1 MSASAP
7 LAAARA
13 AQRTRLIRLIHVARR
28 DLSMDDDAYRA
39 IVADKSGGKSSAADC
54 SVAELEKILAHL
66 KAAGFKV
73 RKPKA
78 VKPVEQRRLD
88 TSVEASKVRAL
99 WLLLHELGAVRNPS
113 EAALAGYVRR
123 MAGIDD
129 LRWADGKAILTLI
142 ESLKKWAMRFL
153 PQAARDLASQ
163 VAALPLSELEREQ
176 LNGALSKAF
185 LRLTFEP
192 CLDAYQAL
200 QQAIERARTNEEAA
214 CR

>member
-1 MSASAP
+1 MTSAAFAS
-7 LAAARA
+7 ARA
-13 AQRTRLIRLIHVARR
+13 AQRARLIRLIHVARR
-28 DLSMDDDAYRA
+28 DLHMEDDAYRA
-39 IVADKSGGKSSAADC
+39 IVADKAGGKTSSADC
-54 SVAELEKILAHL
+54 SVVELDKILAHL

-88 TSVEASKVRAL
+88 TSGEASKVRAL

-129 LRWADGKAILTLI
+129 LHWADGNAILTLI

-153 PQAARDLASQ
+153 PQAVRDMVPQ
-163 VAALPLSELEREQ
+163 VAALPLSNLERVQ
-176 LNGALSKAF
+176 LAGALNKA
-185 LRLTFEP
+185 LKRLTFEP
-192 CLDAYQAL
+192 CLDAYHALRQAL
-200 QQAIERARTNEEAA
+200 QRAGQKEEEA
-214 CR
+214 CH